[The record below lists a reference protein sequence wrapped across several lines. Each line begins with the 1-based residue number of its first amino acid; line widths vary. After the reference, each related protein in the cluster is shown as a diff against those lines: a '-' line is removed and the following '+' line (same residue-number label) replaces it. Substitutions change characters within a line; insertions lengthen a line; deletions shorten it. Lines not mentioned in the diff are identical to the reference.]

1 MESAHMDFVGSG
13 GGAGQIVAREINAKE
28 LHIPVMFASL
38 YGHGLPKRPIGW
50 LTFSTPQPPF
60 GR

>member
-1 MESAHMDFVGSG
+1 MDFVGSG